1 MLTDMINKNEL
12 QMESGEEL
20 KTRFKKISLE
30 LELAKKTLADETAKQ
45 KHTERQILDYQKKL
59 QRLSAE
65 LTLAEA
71 RERRE
76 IASNLHDHVGQ
87 ALAFVRMKLSQLQG
101 NSVFCG
107 FEDDFGGLVK
117 LLDQTIRYT
126 RNLTGEIS
134 PPILYE
140 LGLIPAIE
148 WLVEQT
154 QKKYDFKVALKISG
168 RPSFLS
174 EDVKITL
181 FKSIQELIA
190 NIVKH
195 ADAKNV
201 NIYAEWS
208 DKNISLLVVDDGS
221 GFDLDILENR
231 LSKNE
236 SFGLF
241 SIRERLKNIGGDISL
256 ESKPDFGTSVRI
268 SVPLT
273 LRENPDFE
281 N

>member
-1 MLTDMINKNEL
+1 MKSSDDLE
-12 QMESGEEL
+12 
-20 KTRFKKISLE
+20 TRFKKISLE
-30 LELAKKTLADETAKQ
+30 LELAKKALADNAAKQ
-45 KHTERQILDYQKKL
+45 KNTERQILNYQKKL
-59 QRLSAE
+59 QRLSTE

-71 RERRE
+71 HERRE
-76 IASNLHDHVGQ
+76 IASDLHDHVGQ
-87 ALAFVRMKLSQLQG
+87 ALAYIRMKLSQLQG

-107 FEDDFGGLVK
+107 FEGDFGGLVK
-117 LLDQTIRYT
+117 LLDQTIHYT
-126 RNLTGEIS
+126 RNLTSEIS

-154 QKKYDFKVALKISG
+154 QKKYDLKVALRTSG
-168 RPSFLS
+168 RPSCLD

-195 ADAKNV
+195 ANAKHA
-201 NIYAEWS
+201 NIHAEWS
-208 DKNISLLVVDDGS
+208 DKNICLLVVDDGS

-231 LSKNE
+231 ISKNE
-236 SFGLF
+236 GFGLF
-241 SIRERLKNIGGDISL
+241 SIKERLNNIGGDIFL
-256 ESKPDFGTSVRI
+256 ESKPDSGTSIRVC
-268 SVPLT
+268 VPLT
-273 LRENPDFE
+273 QEENPDYE

>member
-1 MLTDMINKNEL
+1 
-12 QMESGEEL
+12 MESGEDL

-30 LELAKKTLADETAKQ
+30 LELTKKALADETTRQ
-45 KHTERQILDYQKKL
+45 KETERQILNYQKKL
-59 QRLSAE
+59 QRLSTE

-76 IASNLHDHVGQ
+76 IASDLHNHVGQ
-87 ALAFVRMKLSQLQG
+87 ALAYVRMKLSQLRG

-134 PPILYE
+134 PPVLYE

-154 QKKYDFKVALKISG
+154 QKKYDLKVALRTSG
-168 RPSFLS
+168 RPSYLD

-195 ADAKNV
+195 ANAKHA
-201 NIYAEWS
+201 NIHAEWS
-208 DKNISLLVVDDGS
+208 DKNICLLVMDDGS

-231 LSKNE
+231 ISKNE
-236 SFGLF
+236 GFGLF
-241 SIRERLKNIGGDISL
+241 SIKERLKNIGGDISL
-256 ESKPDFGTSVRI
+256 ESKPDSGTSVRM

-273 LRENPDFE
+273 MGGNPDFE